1 MLLPVSTIAKKLV
14 SFVQSGPLLGP
25 HNVVYFCQAEA
36 TDLGGGVEG
45 GGPGNDVPGDGVRDV
60 HIL

>member
-14 SFVQSGPLLGP
+14 SFVQSGPLLRP

-36 TDLGGGVEG
+36 TDLGGGIEG
-45 GGPGNDVPGDGVRDV
+45 GGPSDNVPGGGVWD
-60 HIL
+60 I

>member
-36 TDLGGGVEG
+36 TDLGGGIEG
-45 GGPGNDVPGDGVRDV
+45 GGPSDNVPCGGVWD
-60 HIL
+60 I